1 MHQINLST
9 HWGKLVG
16 PYGKTCMVGLC
27 KKIMKLMWL
36 GRKMSLADRQKK
48 RNWCELRRKESL
60 HRECSGYSKKTRQ
73 YHCPTFLK
81 LSHIFRAN
89 CNDLEMV
96 PEIINMEANCNDL
109 GKGSRPLVP
118 TQDVRADCHILLGP
132 GYSFWPF
139 LHALLINN
147 MSYERK
153 FLPPNIWGWRSW
165 RRVWSGEVFWRTCL
179 HLEFYTWS

>member
-73 YHCPTFLK
+73 YHCPTLLK

-118 TQDVRADCHILLGP
+118 TQDVRAGCHILLDQDIL
-132 GYSFWPF
+132 FD
-139 LHALLINN
+139 L
-147 MSYERK
+147 SYM
-153 FLPPNIWGWRSW
+153 LSQSTIWAMK
-165 RRVWSGEVFWRTCL
+165 ENFCL
-179 HLEFYTWS
+179 KIYEDGGHWGVSDLVKYFDELAYT